1 MTKEKTKKILDT
13 LDKEYGWKRKVFCI
27 MRIGSF

>member
-13 LDKEYGWKRKVFCI
+13 LDKEYGLKKEGFLHNED
-27 MRIGSF
+27 